1 MWRGGI
7 LRGGLG
13 WGVVQVK
20 NLLGE
25 EVGRWLHPHFL
36 EAKRERTADI
46 VQNLKNG
53 DSSTSSSDDSTVGD
67 QWDVSDD
74 VSI

>member
-1 MWRGGI
+1 M
-7 LRGGLG
+7 G

-25 EVGRWLHPHFL
+25 EVGRWLHPHTL
-36 EAKRERTADI
+36 EAKRKRTVDI
-46 VQNLKNG
+46 IRNLVND
-53 DSSTSSSDDSTVGD
+53 DSSTRSADDSTVGE
-67 QWDVSDD
+67 QSDVSDD